1 MPIMD
6 SVSNAK
12 WTWKALGKAPAPKKP
27 MSRQVKATIQAVIM
41 SIVGSV
47 LFAYFHHHIAAYIVW
62 FLAALVLVGGLFVPA
77 IFHGFE
83 KFGML
88 LGKWV
93 GTGLTYMLL
102 VPFFYICFLPGRI
115 IQIITGND
123 PMTRKFPTKEP
134 SYWIPRKPV
143 RSIDQYRKQH

>member
-1 MPIMD
+1 MD

-12 WTWKALGKAPAPKKP
+12 WTWKAVGQAPTPKKP

-41 SIVGSV
+41 SIIGSV
-47 LFAYFHHHIAAYIVW
+47 LFAYFDHRIAASIVW

-88 LGKWV
+88 LGKCV
-93 GTGLTYMLL
+93 GTGLTYLLL